1 MIQVLTNQGMKTL
14 PREGSYWKHRNG
26 NIYQVKEV
34 SNESDRQGE
43 YPVTITYVGPN
54 GKKWSKTAFKWFDK
68 MTPLT
73 DVVEETLLSMEGQV
87 LDNSAI
93 RKICAVWYGMMQ
105 QAGDGD
111 GSDGSER
118 ETS

>member
-1 MIQVLTNQGMKTL
+1 MIQVLTNQGLKTL

-54 GKKWSKTAFKWFDK
+54 GKKWSKTAFNWFDK

-73 DVVEETLLSMEGQV
+73 EVVGRWLFEHVGQV
-87 LDNSAI
+87 LTPELIEEFMALW
-93 RKICAVWYGMMQ
+93 RGMMQ

-111 GSDGSER
+111 E
-118 ETS
+118 